1 MSPSARTQRK
11 GAGTP
16 AQRDAR
22 HQAAMPGGTRNK
34 DVSTLPVGG
43 LWRGAVWGERI
54 DSRGNLA
61 SARGPFL
68 RSPVPRGARGPPVG
82 CAPRVPFSTS
92 RGAAERTPSGVAG
105 TVALSADAVYTAEE
119 ASERARGGPGEGM
132 TSRRPAAGAGPG
144 GELGI

>member
-1 MSPSARTQRK
+1 MRAFPPEPGT
-11 GAGTP
+11 AGSTRPP
-16 AQRDAR
+16 A
-22 HQAAMPGGTRNK
+22 
-34 DVSTLPVGG
+34 
-43 LWRGAVWGERI
+43 
-54 DSRGNLA
+54 
-61 SARGPFL
+61 
-68 RSPVPRGARGPPVG
+68 G